1 MHMARCIVRNKITLC
16 VFLAG
21 VLTASPVLAG
31 LTDENAEADAQV
43 SKEKKVPYRGTLF
56 AWGHS
61 FSALTLDKSADP
73 TYNPYYLQS
82 FSFRPRWYLRDD
94 LSLRARFDMQ
104 VELTES
110 DTLDSAN
117 QVYTYDLSLEANYA
131 PTWMKIPFVGISI
144 NPSVR
149 LYLPTGTLS
158 KRKSLLT
165 AIAPGVVLRRSFDL
179 LKGKF
184 LKSVGLSYGFR
195 FTKYINSYETSSL
208 DSVGICG
215 GSGLDPSQPSCVS
228 SGSRNVSY
236 RLVNSFGV
244 SLKVM
249 EKLSVSANLFVIN
262 DMLYDIEAG
271 SYDLGESGAIS
282 LPASDINHRG
292 SLWGIFSVA
301 YEVLPWMEL
310 SVGTST
316 FYSQLAPDST
326 YEAFFFNRFTNFT
339 FDVAIP
345 IDKFVA
351 QVQDWTGLGKG
362 GNDDEGRIEK

>member
-1 MHMARCIVRNKITLC
+1 MLMARCIVHNKVSLC
-16 VFLAG
+16 VFLAA
-21 VLTASPVLAG
+21 VFTASPVLAG
-31 LTDENAEADAQV
+31 LTDENAV
-43 SKEKKVPYRGTLF
+43 STVTSGSEKKVPYRGSLF

-61 FSALTLDKSADP
+61 LGALTLDKSADP

-104 VELTES
+104 VELTEA

-117 QVYTYDLSLEANYA
+117 QLYTYDLSLEANYA
-131 PTWMKIPFVGISI
+131 PKWMKIPFVGITV
-144 NPSVR
+144 NPSFR

-158 KRKSLLT
+158 KRKSLLM
-165 AIAPGVVLRRSFDL
+165 AIAPGVALRRSFDL

-184 LKSVGLSYGFR
+184 LKNVGLTYGFR
-195 FTKYINSYETSSL
+195 ITKYFNSYETSSL

-215 GSGLDPSQPSCVS
+215 ASNIDPSQPSCVS

-236 RLVNSFGV
+236 RLVNSFSV
-244 SLKVM
+244 SLQVM
-249 EKLSVSANLFVIN
+249 EKLSVGAYLFVIN

-271 SYDLGESGAIS
+271 SYDVTAGKPVE
-282 LPASDINHRG
+282 LPASKINHRG